1 MKKATLNI
9 SGMSCGHC
17 TAAVQKALSNIDGVQ
32 VEGVQ
37 VGQATITYD
46 PANVTDKQIADAI
59 AEQGFA
65 VVGA

>member
-17 TAAVQKALSNIDGVQ
+17 TAAVQKALSSIDGVE
-32 VEGVQ
+32 VEGVR
-37 VGQATITYD
+37 VGEATISYD
-46 PANVTDKQIADAI
+46 PTAVSDKQIADAI

>member
-1 MKKATLNI
+1 MEKTTIAI

-32 VEGVQ
+32 VDGVTI
-37 VGQATITYD
+37 GQATISYD
-46 PANVTDKQIADAI
+46 PTRVSDKQLADAI

-65 VVGA
+65 VVGG